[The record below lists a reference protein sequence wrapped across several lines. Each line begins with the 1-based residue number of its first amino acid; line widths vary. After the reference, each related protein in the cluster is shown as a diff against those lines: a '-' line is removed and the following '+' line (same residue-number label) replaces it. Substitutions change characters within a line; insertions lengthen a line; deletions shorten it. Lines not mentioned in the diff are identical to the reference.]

1 MIIQVNNFMRL
12 DSTTGAPK
20 IFLWVLSR
28 GKRRL
33 HNQGFMAGFMAWKP
47 FSVAMSPLTVPRV
60 GTSKLGLAA
69 GPPGILAGIAS
80 IALVPLYQ
88 CNGIWYLGIKSKR
101 HLTSYSW
108 HISGHITICTQIII
122 YNYII
127 IHIYI
132 QLACT
137 TSLLV
142 ISPCITGPSLLSP
155 RWSPHWVLPP
165 ATTGRQTG
173 RTQCPCHRRRWID
186 GCGRPPRRSF
196 QWHSWA
202 KKTALRWDS
211 LNGWR

>member
-108 HISGHITICTQIII
+108 HISGHITICTHIII

-132 QLACT
+132 YTVSLYYI
-137 TSLLV
+137 TSGDFTVHHRSFTAFSAMITALSAAPRNNW
-142 ISPCITGPSLLSP
+142 SPDRKNSMPLSP
-155 RWSPHWVLPP
+155 KTMDWRM
-165 ATTGRQTG
+165 
-173 RTQCPCHRRRWID
+173 
-186 GCGRPPRRSF
+186 RPTST
-196 QWHSWA
+196 S
-202 KKTALRWDS
+202 
-211 LNGWR
+211 